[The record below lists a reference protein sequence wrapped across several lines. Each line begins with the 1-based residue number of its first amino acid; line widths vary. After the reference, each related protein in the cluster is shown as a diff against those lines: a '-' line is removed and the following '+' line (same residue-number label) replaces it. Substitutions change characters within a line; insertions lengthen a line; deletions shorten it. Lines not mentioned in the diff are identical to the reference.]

1 MSVRVNGL
9 PILGLGARRRTVTR
23 AAGIALLGLCVSA
36 LSALPAAASSKVPQ
50 YSLSI
55 VEGESTIPE
64 DSITSVSAR
73 AENAPS
79 KQVVLSIGRG
89 GVVIARDQG
98 NDNAG
103 LGQVPQAGDV
113 VTMESPAGRPVGV
126 VVYDGL
132 PSIDP
137 AVCAGSTN
145 FSGQR
150 SGAQEVQ
157 GGYYTLVLHTNP
169 YGETSVRRTA
179 SGQSQV
185 TALVGGAYSGNFLA
199 PLQLG
204 ETVWASESSQT
215 TLEGGAIFTYSSEND
230 RPVGAC
236 PAPPAP
242 PPPPPPPPAL
252 QGSIFKLVRTTIH
265 KLLKSGWH
273 DQVTINQPG
282 TVIQNLFL
290 AGGAV
295 PAFASSRGHRH
306 RRPAVLLAR
315 GSAVAKSAGKVSVAI
330 HATSKGRRILGHR
343 KHVRAQL
350 LTTLLSSSGA
360 KLSLGA
366 RTVTLNR

>member
-1 MSVRVNGL
+1 M
-9 PILGLGARRRTVTR
+9 
-23 AAGIALLGLCVSA
+23 
-36 LSALPAAASSKVPQ
+36 ASSKVPQ

-64 DSITSVSAR
+64 DSITGVSAR

-79 KQVVLSIGRG
+79 KQVVLSISRG

-98 NDNAG
+98 NENAG

-113 VTMESPAGRPVGV
+113 VTMESPASRPVGV

-132 PSIDP
+132 PSIDLT
-137 AVCAGSTN
+137 VCAGSTN

-157 GGYYTLVLHTNP
+157 GGYYTLVQHTNP
-169 YGETSVRRTA
+169 YGETSVHRTA

-185 TALVGGAYSGNFLA
+185 TALVGGAYSGNFLT

-215 TLEGGAIFTYSSEND
+215 TLEGGAILTYSSEND

-236 PAPPAP
+236 PVPPAPP

-290 AGGAV
+290 AGGTV
-295 PAFASSRGHRH
+295 PALASSRGHHR
-306 RRPAVLLAR
+306 RRPALLLAR
-315 GSAVAKSAGKVSVAI
+315 GSSSAKSAGNVTVVI
-330 HATSKGRRILGHR
+330 RATSKGRRILGHR
-343 KHVRAQL
+343 KHVRAKL
-350 LTTLLSSSGA
+350 VTTLLSGSGA

-366 RTVTLNR
+366 RTVTLDR